1 MLDGRS
7 FVPTAGLF
15 ALIGV
20 IFFFACSN
28 PPPVQMPALYNAEV
42 VMVQEGDTLA
52 SLAAKYLSD
61 PSKSHIIAE
70 FNLKSS
76 IVPGQQIIIPLIPL
90 RRGGLQSSGYQTV
103 PMLRYEKFSE
113 SPAGPSAVSRR
124 AFESQM
130 RFLQD
135 QGYQVISID
144 KFMEFLDFKDQIP
157 QKSVVISIDDGWKSF
172 FEVAY
177 PVLKKYGY
185 PATLFVQPDMIGNK
199 GALSWQQLI
208 YMSGEGLD
216 VQCRMRTHRDLKRL
230 QIKNEFNRYL
240 TELDRELLESK
251 AAIESKLGKTCRY
264 LAYPDGPTN
273 SLLIAFAKKHGFR
286 AGFRSRGSANP
297 FFIGQYQIGRAT
309 VSGNDDLA
317 VYQSNLTVQKAMT
330 LE

>member
-1 MLDGRS
+1 MLEGRS
-7 FVPTAGLF
+7 FFTATGFF
-15 ALIGV
+15 ALIV
-20 IFFFACSN
+20 AMVCFACST
-28 PPPVQMPALYNAEV
+28 PPPVQKRPFYNAEIITIE
-42 VMVQEGDTLA
+42 EGDSLK

-76 IVPGQQIIIPLIPL
+76 VAPGQQIVIPLIPL

-103 PMLRYEKFSE
+103 PLLRYAKFSE
-113 SPAGPSAVSRR
+113 SPAGPLAVSRR

-130 RFLQD
+130 EYLKD

-144 KFMEFLDFKDQIP
+144 QFMEFLDFKDQAP

-185 PATLFVQPDMIGNK
+185 PATLFVQPDLIGNK
-199 GALSWQQLI
+199 DALSWQQLS
-208 YMSGEGLD
+208 YMAGDGLD
-216 VQCRMRTHRDLKRL
+216 VQCRVRTHRSLKKL
-230 QIKNEFNRYL
+230 QIKNELNRYL
-240 TELDRELLESK
+240 TELDRELLQSK

-286 AGFRSRGSANP
+286 AGFKSRGNSNP
-297 FFIGQYQIGRAT
+297 FFVGQYQIQRAT
-309 VSGNDDLA
+309 VTGNEDLA
-317 VYQSNLTVQKAMT
+317 AYRRKLTVHEAVN